1 MPTLTRRR
9 RGGPRFPVDRHTIGN
24 ADVVFPKE
32 RLTSAA
38 RSLALALPADPDND
52 VVVVDLPVD
61 TPIAAWESV
70 AEVLPRRRRGVRLV
84 LGGRARETTALAG
97 QWLSERLRRTV
108 VAPDGAMV
116 HGAAGALFVHSGR
129 GSGWVRFHPGRAPEW
144 EAKRFPRPAWD
155 AEAVK
160 SFPTSSTGVADPIP
174 GGVWIRPVTGDVRP
188 HPHWSRLAGEMPCQP
203 DVLTVVLGCPGT
215 PPLPLDDVVRFWCS
229 LSGPVRAQ
237 VRFVPYGP
245 VRLPADEALG
255 QVLADVLNEPVRCYL
270 GLPLGA
276 PASPDVY
283 TVRATGE
290 FGWRA
295 FAGELAYLPRTHPD
309 FSGVPTLLSPRAPI
323 EGPPELAP
331 AVYWYA
337 PDAAIEVVQSGLWVR
352 PHEDLHDAAAVRA
365 RHWDPD
371 VHLVVFDDTDEHR
384 APRMRMLAQD
394 ALDRLDPAT
403 RDRSRLVA
411 SAELT
416 APAARQTGRA
426 AGALDTGPE
435 PADAVEAADAPAVGT
450 VEDAPALGEP
460 AVAFTPVTVEA
471 ADVPAVAV
479 STVEDAPVLGEP
491 APTAALTPVAVEAAD
506 AVAVSTVEDA
516 PALGEPAPTIA
527 LTPVTVAAGGADD
540 AGAAA
545 GPGSIAA
552 ALAGDPAPVV
562 AAPPPADDSAAARLR
577 LESSPA
583 EPAPEPAATPTDPA
597 PASPTPTPERA
608 SVSSAPARTQPAPA
622 PEAAALLSDTG
633 LERERA
639 WLRRTLSREFDTMA
653 NSTARILSEHPGFQ
667 NSGSSGDLLTDTVAV
682 RLYLTARG
690 VDVDLALRTA
700 APGPHVPLARC
711 VVAGL
716 SRLPSHRGGSVFAA
730 SPTPAQWR
738 LYEQRRVVTEW
749 GFTHALVAPGAGQG
763 GEVDVLVWSMTGR
776 RTRLL
781 EPDGDERADGRVVF
795 VPGTSFKVLELAAPG
810 EGTRGRLFLRELAPS
825 EIDEQ
830 GRVDGDRASLD
841 ELAMGSLRRCAE
853 HWAGGEPAGRIGSA
867 ALSRFGAL
875 PGLA

>member
-70 AEVLPRRRRGVRLV
+70 AEVLRMRRRGVRLA
-84 LGGRARETTALAG
+84 LGGRAGEPTALAG

-174 GGVWIRPVTGDVRP
+174 GGLWIRPVTGDVRP

-237 VRFVPYGP
+237 VRFGPYGP
-245 VRLPADEALG
+245 VRLPAGEALG

-295 FAGELAYLPRTHPD
+295 FAGELSYLPRTHPD
-309 FSGVPTLLSPRAPI
+309 YSGVPSLLSPRAPI

-371 VHLVVFDDTDEHR
+371 VHLVVFDATDEHR

-411 SAELT
+411 SAELA

-435 PADAVEAADAPAVGT
+435 PADAVEAAD
-450 VEDAPALGEP
+450 
-460 AVAFTPVTVEA
+460 
-471 ADVPAVAV
+471 VPAV

-491 APTAALTPVAVEAAD
+491 APTIAL
-506 AVAVSTVEDA
+506 A
-516 PALGEPAPTIA
+516 PATM
-527 LTPVTVAAGGADD
+527 AAGGAPDD
-540 AGAAA
+540 AGAAT

-562 AAPPPADDSAAARLR
+562 AAPPTADDSAAARLR
-577 LESSPA
+577 LESSPG
-583 EPAPEPAATPTDPA
+583 EPAPEPAVTPTDPA

-639 WLRRTLSREFDTMA
+639 WLRRTLSREFDIMA

-716 SRLPSHRGGSVFAA
+716 SRLPYHRGGSVLSV

-749 GFTHALVAPGAGQG
+749 GFTHAIVAPSAGQG

-825 EIDEQ
+825 EIDEL

-853 HWAGGEPAGRIGSA
+853 HGAGAEPAGRIGSA